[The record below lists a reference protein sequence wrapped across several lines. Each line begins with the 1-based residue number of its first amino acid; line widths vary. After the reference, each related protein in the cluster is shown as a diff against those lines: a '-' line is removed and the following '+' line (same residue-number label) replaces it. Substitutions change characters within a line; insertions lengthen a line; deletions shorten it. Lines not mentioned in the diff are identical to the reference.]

1 MRVGLCLS
9 GEMRQTSTSGGETP
23 ANTLTR
29 VPRLHP
35 GTGVVRVGGRL
46 MATSEDA
53 AVHSF
58 EEGDGTVSEV
68 AERIVELVD
77 GSRTVEQ
84 IVDALC
90 DEFEVGREAC
100 TADTLAFLR
109 VLAERKVLIFE

>member
-1 MRVGLCLS
+1 M
-9 GEMRQTSTSGGETP
+9 
-23 ANTLTR
+23 
-29 VPRLHP
+29 PRLHP

-58 EEGDGTVSEV
+58 EEADGTVSEV

-77 GSRTVEQ
+77 GCRTVEQ
-84 IVDALC
+84 IVEALC

-100 TADTLAFLR
+100 TVDTVAFLR
-109 VLAERKVLIFE
+109 VLADRKVLIFE